1 MRLQRVSSVQEFE
14 KPVHMDEDAPEHAKI
29 RSKKMEKIGYKGDN
43 AVEADEVP
51 RLQCVVAC
59 RV

>member
-1 MRLQRVSSVQEFE
+1 MQEFE